1 MSSDD
6 SNDDLQIMQDEM
18 DDEKLSKSQ
27 VKSGDMN
34 DSFLYMTEALPRSP
48 LVSPDDRMFSG
59 SVLPPI
65 VNYNDPGNKLG
76 MAEVPISTGF
86 STFPHMSIVKDQE
99 HQSLFAG
106 RADLSSSHIKNKAQK
121 SYASGPLKM
130 RPPPE
135 IRTSLSNM
143 GAKFPLLIS
152 PNSSEIQPI
161 VPAYSYDVS
170 KSDRG
175 LTTLMNPEEQKDIK
189 KVTVSFGDVGPG
201 LTEMKQTEN
210 LRTDIFY
217 KFPNFETKNLI
228 NVPLSDEDRKKP
240 SPPRKSIFQKL
251 IQTPLSRSIVRCVDT
266 NGFSTE
272 VSKKALGLVE
282 DKAFYQKESGSG
294 KKLYSRHMKSIPR
307 LTRLL
312 RKHAAT
318 GTLKRTETGM
328 LSVIDTI
335 QLMKM
340 NVFQRLKAKIS
351 NNLERIR
358 NNLSLIRI
366 MPKHQLKP
374 FRPDDPFRVF
384 WDIMTLMFIM
394 YDLIVMPF
402 ELSFGIVEG
411 NFLLTMDIIVTIFF
425 LLDIIVSFH
434 TAHYVDGVLVFSRKE
449 TRRAYLH
456 GWFWADL
463 IASFPYQWTNDN
475 VEDPNEDQTAYFNRL
490 QGRYLTAKSF
500 LRLIKLVRFI
510 RVVKLKKIVEK
521 LHGSFDI
528 HNQVIV
534 GAINLLKLCLFIT
547 FLAHWCACGWY
558 MFVLGSDGE
567 NYLAKLD
574 LDESSLDTQYITTLY
589 YTLTIMLTVGFGDI
603 TPQNKKEKI
612 YSMFVM
618 LLGGCVFGYVMNY
631 IGIIVYSLEDEKSK
645 VMKKVSSLSKYMQ
658 KEGLAKDVQHD
669 VKKYLEFLFESEKK
683 IKETDKDLINML
695 STDLKGRVYEQI
707 NGKLVYGNS
716 VLMENFS
723 KKFLYQ
729 ITGKI
734 EERTYVPGEKV
745 FEVSDTECCIYFVSK
760 GTIDFYLP
768 KCHNIA
774 LSLNKGDHFGEVAFF
789 TQMPRTLTAKSEN
802 YSRLLILN
810 RDKFLEALNGFPLD
824 KEIFCMIRDKILF
837 YNDLSSL
844 KLKCSGCD
852 EENHVLEVCPQIRF
866 APNKESVIR
875 AHLNKIKQFKKGFT
889 RRNRIKFHPRES
901 LDELQTEA
909 ENLAEKYPSEVSEI
923 QEANKFEEEDREE
936 EEPSVQ
942 SDQQSSVRSPGKTA
956 SFIRGVQVLSSFVK
970 KGRKRSNTISV
981 NKDQNVK
988 NVWMALY
995 NLHAEGLKALRRNL
1009 TEIGITEVN
1018 PDLIEVKPV
1027 LVNNDEDNFE
1037 FDKVQNYQMYFHYNN
1052 ITKIQ
1057 DRINLKKKF
1066 LAQQSDE
1073 ILNLRTHLKR
1083 FFIAFEKRKS
1093 KAPKSLPGK
1102 SGFTTSL
1109 ANSYYL

>member
-6 SNDDLQIMQDEM
+6 SNEDLQIMQDEM
-18 DDEKLSKSQ
+18 DDEKFNKSQ

-34 DSFLYMTEALPRSP
+34 DSSLYMTEALPRSP

-59 SVLPPI
+59 SVLPQAI
-65 VNYNDPGNKLG
+65 NSNDHGNRL
-76 MAEVPISTGF
+76 MMSEAPISTGF
-86 STFPHMSIVKDQE
+86 STFPQISTVKDQE
-99 HQSLFAG
+99 YQSLFAG
-106 RADLSSSHIKNKAQK
+106 RADVLSNQFKNKAQK

-130 RPPPE
+130 RPLTE

-143 GAKFPLLIS
+143 GVKFPLVIS
-152 PNSSEIQPI
+152 PNNSEVQPI
-161 VPAYSYDVS
+161 VPASSCEVS
-170 KSDRG
+170 KTDRG
-175 LTTLMNPEEQKDIK
+175 LTTLMNPEEQKDIQK
-189 KVTVSFGDVGPG
+189 ITVSFGDVG

-210 LRTDIFY
+210 MKTDIFY
-217 KFPNFETKNLI
+217 KFPNFETKHLI
-228 NVPLSDEDRKKP
+228 DVPLSDEDRKKR
-240 SPPRKSIFQKL
+240 PPRKSIFQKL
-251 IQTPLSRSIVRCVDT
+251 IQTPRSRSMVRCVDT
-266 NGFSTE
+266 NGFSAE

-282 DKAFYQKESGSG
+282 DKAFYQKESGSD
-294 KKLYSRHMKSIPR
+294 KKLHSRHMKSTPR

-318 GTLKRTETGM
+318 GTLKRTETGIVS
-328 LSVIDTI
+328 LIDTI
-335 QLMKM
+335 QQMRM
-340 NVFQRLKAKIS
+340 NIFQRLKAKIS
-351 NNLERIR
+351 KNFERLG

-366 MPKHQLKP
+366 MPKHKPKP
-374 FRPDDPFRVF
+374 FRPDDSFRIF
-384 WDIMTLMFIM
+384 WDIMTLIFIM

-402 ELSFGIVEG
+402 ELSFGLVEG
-411 NFLLTMDIIVTIFF
+411 NFLITMDILLTIFF

-456 GWFWADL
+456 GWFWADF
-463 IASFPYQWTNDN
+463 IASFPYQWTDDHFQDPHQDN
-475 VEDPNEDQTAYFNRL
+475 TAFFNRL
-490 QGRYLTAKSF
+490 QARYLDAKSF

-510 RVVKLKKIVEK
+510 RIFKLKKIVEK

-528 HNQVIV
+528 HNQIIV

-558 MFVLGSDGE
+558 MFVLGSDGQ

-574 LDESSLDTQYITTLY
+574 LDDSSLDNQYITTLY

-631 IGIIVYSLEDEKSK
+631 IGIIVYSLEDERSK

-669 VKKYLEFLFESEKK
+669 VKKYLEFLFESENK
-683 IKETDKDLINML
+683 IKETDKNLINML

-734 EERTYVPGEKV
+734 EERTYVPGQKV

-760 GTIDFYLP
+760 GTIDFFLP

-789 TQMPRTLTAKSEN
+789 TEMPRTLTAKSEN

-810 RDKFLEALNGFPLD
+810 RDKFLEVLNRFPLD
-824 KEIFCMIRDKILF
+824 KEIFCMIKDKILL

-866 APNKESVIR
+866 APNKESVNR
-875 AHLNKIKQFKKGFT
+875 AHLNKMRQFKKGFT

-901 LDELQTEA
+901 LDDLQIEA
-909 ENLAEKYPSEVSEI
+909 ENLAQNYPSEVQEI
-923 QEANKFEEEDREE
+923 QEANKFEEEG

-942 SDQQSSVRSPGKTA
+942 SDQQSSVRSNGKA
-956 SFIRGVQVLSSFVK
+956 GSFIKGVQVLSSFVK
-970 KGRKRSNTISV
+970 KGKKRSNTISV

-988 NVWMALY
+988 DVWMALY
-995 NLHAEGLKALRRNL
+995 NLHSEGLKALRRNL
-1009 TEIGITEVN
+1009 TEIGITEVS
-1018 PDLIEVKPV
+1018 PDLVDVKPA
-1027 LVNNDEDNFE
+1027 LHNNDEDEFE

-1057 DRINLKKKF
+1057 DRINRKKKM
-1066 LAQQSDE
+1066 LAQPSEE

-1093 KAPKSLPGK
+1093 KVPKSLPGK
-1102 SGFTTSL
+1102 ALVTTSL
-1109 ANSYYL
+1109 GNSNFI